1 METMVFQSPKKHRII
16 AVKYLLRD
24 NNIPI
29 TSVKISIYVEWS
41 HGGRRGA
48 GRVKEIIEKRDEL
61 NIDIE
66 FFNEKLNDAQTFE
79 IYVDEKHEEA
89 AINLI
94 ENINIETF
102 FDDCIFKSTCYDA
115 AFDVCKFLKKNK
127 ISCDEI
133 FTTDDGYLVFI
144 DIEKKEEALKLLEV
158 KAS

>member
-1 METMVFQSPKKHRII
+1 METMVFQSPKKHRIV

-41 HGGRRGA
+41 HGGRKGA

-79 IYVDEKHEEA
+79 LYVDERYEDL

-94 ENINIETF
+94 DNINIETF
-102 FDDCIFKSTCYDA
+102 FEDCIFKTTCYDK
-115 AFDVCKFLKKNK
+115 AFDICKLLRKNK
-127 ISCDEI
+127 IPCDEI
-133 FTTDDGYLVFI
+133 FTSDEGYFVFI
-144 DIEKKEEALKLLEV
+144 DIEDKEDALKLLEV